1 MAINFKNCLYRQ
13 WRSKSCSWRKN
24 ICLIVKVTSNS
35 GRHLNSVT
43 NRCTY
48 QVAAVKKMQ
57 INPRLSVKRT
67 LTLSCWSGMLPKTP
81 EPGTAP
87 LWILVFSFQNILG
100 KIMDKLCSSLQSY
113 YLYHSIIILG
123 NWRPQATVSSV
134 LIVYNQ
140 GDTDAF
146 LSRHLLCVLKSYKE
160 QVHNLHVPPKSKA
173 KRLSIWEMGN
183 KTESSL
189 QMTQNAPVWFLLTY
203 VDNGCCKRQKK
214 RDKVLPFPNRPIAF
228 QFLHL
233 RH

>member
-1 MAINFKNCLYRQ
+1 
-13 WRSKSCSWRKN
+13 
-24 ICLIVKVTSNS
+24 
-35 GRHLNSVT
+35 
-43 NRCTY
+43 
-48 QVAAVKKMQ
+48 MQ
-57 INPRLSVKRT
+57 INPRLSVKRA
-67 LTLSCWSGMLPKTP
+67 LTLSRWSGMLPKTP

-123 NWRPQATVSSV
+123 NWRPQATASSV

-146 LSRHLLCVLKSYKE
+146 LSRHLFYVLKSYKE

-173 KRLSIWEMGN
+173 KRLSIWEMGI
-183 KTESSL
+183 KTESKSL
-189 QMTQNAPVWFLLTY
+189 NDPECTCVIFVGWTY
-203 VDNGCCKRQKK
+203 ADNGCSKRQKK
-214 RDKVLPFPNRPIAF
+214 RDKALPFPNRPMTLH
-228 QFLHL
+228 FLHL